1 MNIRSNLFLLR
12 ASVAAL
18 VLAASVLSLGATA
31 AKAQFL
37 FNWDR
42 AVPPMEVERMVEA
55 SGYRLTGPVM
65 RRGPVYLANVLG
77 RDNDRERLVIDAR
90 DGRLLQRY
98 GAEERRQYAASDDW
112 SSRPRPRDYMFD
124 GGFERDEDGPAPRP
138 PAEVFGDSGQL
149 LHGPFVRPAP
159 QGSEVARAEDPAG
172 RPGAA
177 VDSSDPYVLL
187 APPDVGHASDKAKP
201 KPQAKHKKPDT
212 TPVAQPT
219 ANPADAKPAPVAV
232 QSPANPQPAANPQ
245 AAVNPDVPTPA
256 APAKQEPSGPQPAP
270 IPHAAITPPVAPPPH
285 PDVASQPAPTT
296 PAPRVADIK
305 QEPASPPPAANP
317 PAAITAPVAMP
328 ARPVSARQATPVA
341 PAPRVADIK
350 PERPSTPPAANPPAA
365 ITPPVVM
372 PAHPVSAHQ
381 SAPAP
386 RVADT
391 KPVAAPTL
399 EIAPA
404 APPPKP
410 TRPKPA
416 LNDVP
421 VAPLE

>member
-1 MNIRSNLFLLR
+1 MSIRSNLFLPR
-12 ASVAAL
+12 ESAAAL
-18 VLAASVLSLGATA
+18 VLAASVLSLGATS

-42 AVPPMEVERMVEA
+42 TVPPMEVERMVEA

-112 SSRPRPRDYMFD
+112 SSRPRPRNDTFD
-124 GGFERDEDGPAPRP
+124 GGFERDDDGPAPRP
-138 PAEVFGDSGQL
+138 PAEVYGDSGQL

-159 QGSEVARAEDPAG
+159 QGSQVARAEDPAG
-172 RPGAA
+172 RPDAA

-187 APPDVGHASDKAKP
+187 APPDVGHTSDKAKP
-201 KPQAKHKKPDT
+201 KPQAKHKKPDA
-212 TPVAQPT
+212 TPVAQPA
-219 ANPADAKPAPVAV
+219 ANPADAKPAPVAA
-232 QSPANPQPAANPQ
+232 QPPANPQPANPQAAVSPEAATPAAPAPGVAAAKPEPSNPRPAANPQ
-245 AAVNPDVPTPA
+245 AA
-256 APAKQEPSGPQPAP
+256 
-270 IPHAAITPPVAPPPH
+270 ITPPVAT
-285 PDVASQPAPTT
+285 PARPVSARPST

-305 QEPASPPPAANP
+305 QEPLGTQRS
-317 PAAITAPVAMP
+317 
-328 ARPVSARQATPVA
+328 
-341 PAPRVADIK
+341 
-350 PERPSTPPAANPPAA
+350 ANPPAA
-365 ITPPVVM
+365 ITPPVAM
-372 PAHPVSAHQ
+372 PARPVVSAHQ
-381 SAPAP
+381 STPATPAP

-391 KPVAAPTL
+391 KPVAAP
-399 EIAPA
+399 APETAAA
-404 APPPKP
+404 APPAKP
-410 TRPKPA
+410 TRPKPV

>member
-159 QGSEVARAEDPAG
+159 QGSQVARAEDPAG

-187 APPDVGHASDKAKP
+187 APPDVGHTSDKAKP
-201 KPQAKHKKPDT
+201 KPQAKHKKPDA

-317 PAAITAPVAMP
+317 PAAITAPV
-328 ARPVSARQATPVA
+328 
-341 PAPRVADIK
+341 
-350 PERPSTPPAANPPAA
+350 
-365 ITPPVVM
+365 VM

>member
-1 MNIRSNLFLLR
+1 MNIRSNLSLPR

-18 VLAASVLSLGATA
+18 VLAASVLSLGATS

-37 FNWDR
+37 FNWDQ
-42 AVPPMEVERMVEA
+42 AVPPMAVERMVEA

-98 GAEERRQYAASDDW
+98 SAEERRQFSAGEDW
-112 SSRPRPRDYMFD
+112 SSRPRPRDFMFD
-124 GGFERDEDGPAPRP
+124 GGFERDDNGPAPRP
-138 PAEVFGDSGQL
+138 SADVYGDSGQL
-149 LHGPFVRPAP
+149 LHGPFVRSAP
-159 QGSEVARAEDPAG
+159 QGSQVARAEDPAG
-172 RPGAA
+172 RPGAD
-177 VDSSDPYVLL
+177 DSSDPYVIL

-201 KPQAKHKKPDT
+201 KPQAKHKKPDA
-212 TPVAQPT
+212 TPVAQPA

-232 QSPANPQPAANPQ
+232 QSPANPQPATSPQ
-245 AAVNPDVPTPA
+245 AAVNPAAATPVT
-256 APAKQEPSGPQPAP
+256 PAKQEPPDPQPAP
-270 IPHAAITPPVAPPPH
+270 SPHAAISPPVAPRPH
-285 PDVASQPAPTT
+285 PDAATQPEPAT
-296 PAPRVADIK
+296 PAPRIADIK

-317 PAAITAPVAMP
+317 PAAITAPAVMP
-328 ARPVSARQATPVA
+328 AHPVSARQATPVA

-350 PERPSTPPAANPPAA
+350 PERPSAPPAANPPAA
-365 ITPPVVM
+365 ITPPVAT

-391 KPVAAPTL
+391 KPGAAPTA
-399 EIAPA
+399 EIAPT

-410 TRPKPA
+410 SRPKPA